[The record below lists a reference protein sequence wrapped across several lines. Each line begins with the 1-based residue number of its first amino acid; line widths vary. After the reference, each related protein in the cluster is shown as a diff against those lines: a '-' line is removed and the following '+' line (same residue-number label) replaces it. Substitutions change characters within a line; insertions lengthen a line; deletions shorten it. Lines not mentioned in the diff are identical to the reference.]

1 MLVNNLNVN
10 LIMNDQIQTKLIYN
24 QQRVTYTNLYEIF
37 ELNFKKISR
46 LVPFLP
52 SIKEDFVGIKRPSND
67 LHLIC
72 HEKSPYT
79 GTYTLTHQNI
89 SSEIVIN
96 RPDIQFKIYFDAKL
110 LEVETI
116 CKETRIN
123 SNHPLINDCSDLS
136 FQLELN
142 LFMLRW
148 LDYCLDK
155 YNGAKWITKN

>member
-1 MLVNNLNVN
+1 M
-10 LIMNDQIQTKLIYN
+10 MNDQIQTKRIYN
-24 QQRVTYTNLYEIF
+24 QQRVTYSNLYEIF

-110 LEVETI
+110 LEVESI

-155 YNGAKWITKN
+155 YNGAKWTKKN